1 MESLRLICER
11 DAKIQL
17 QKVDS
22 FMASFC
28 NSLDSIKAIVE
39 GTMQNQGKSG
49 RLQSS
54 LREADDEF
62 VKVLA
67 GFSLSLSLFLLP
79 IFINTRKEA
88 KQMAT
93 RESISAT
100 RARIQELQKSVLV
113 QRARRDE
120 YATIMSQLSLAL
132 FLLAFLTA
140 LATSEEIEHQDIDHR
155 RDIQEA
161 MLWYNRV
168 LGFKIEGGQGVK
180 FTLNNINL
188 KNQDEEC
195 SFTIRHENDTYTLLG
210 CDPQLNDT
218 KQLIHELNKTNGLFK
233 FVRNMREKF
242 QESASLGFLP
252 QTTTLHQES
261 ATVSVSAPALSIS
274 SDTSESLTKTSKA
287 PDEHIRNS
295 KGGRGRGRGRG
306 SRAIMSPV
314 SVRQSPRFK
323 AKK

>member
-1 MESLRLICER
+1 MQRKATETVRTQMESPRLMCDR

-39 GTMQNQGKSG
+39 ETMQNQGKSG
-49 RLQSS
+49 RLKSS

-67 GFSLSLSLFLLP
+67 VK
-79 IFINTRKEA
+79 TRKEA

-132 FLLAFLTA
+132 FLLALLTA
-140 LATSEEIEHQDIDHR
+140 LATSEEIEHQDIDHK

-195 SFTIRHENDTYTLLG
+195 SFTIRHENDMYTLLG

-233 FVRNMREKF
+233 FVRKMREKF
-242 QESASLGFLP
+242 EESASLGFLP

-274 SDTSESLTKTSKA
+274 SDTSESPTKTSKT

-295 KGGRGRGRGRG
+295 KGSRGRGRG

-314 SVRQSPRFK
+314 SVRHSPRFK
-323 AKK
+323 VTSF